1 MDSARWEQIQS
12 VFHEVVTRPDS
23 DRLSILES
31 ACGADGLLRAEVL
44 AMLKADSNKTSLFD
58 RGLPEM
64 AYQMIGTP
72 FDPIRSRQFGP
83 YRLVKILGEG
93 GMGVVWLA
101 ERMDAGNPVAIKFL
115 PHAELSPARRER
127 FAREIR
133 TLARLK
139 HPFIARLYDAG
150 ALADGTPWFVME
162 FVEGVGFTEYCRQRM
177 RSVEDRLRLF
187 RSICGAVQYAHGQE
201 IIHRDLKPSNIL
213 VEPDGTPKLLDFGIA
228 RQLQHLDE
236 TAEETRP
243 GLRFMSPDY
252 AAPEWARDGVVG
264 TYTDVYSLGV
274 ILYEMLTGRL
284 PFDKSKHLP
293 EEAERS
299 MAGRNPEKPSVA
311 ARGLDSKVSGAAW
324 NELDVLCLKAMHQ
337 DAAKRYRSVEALI
350 RDIDHYLN
358 GQPLEARPDTWRYR
372 MSKFG
377 RRNRGAVLAASLALA
392 LVACMIV
399 FFTLRLTKER
409 NTALAEAA
417 RTQRIQSFMLS
428 LFQGDD
434 KEAGPAGDLRV
445 VTMIDRGVAEARSL
459 SGEPLVQ
466 AELYQ
471 TLGTMYRKLGK
482 LDRADALLQSSL
494 KVRKSLAD
502 PDYAALAGNLIA
514 IALLRSDQGQS
525 KEAERTVREA
535 LAVVETHE
543 SRNESLLATANSA
556 LGEVLVGSGKNAE
569 AIEILDKV
577 VSFEQAQ
584 GPASPELAETL
595 GSLADAHL
603 YLGHYSVSDSLSRR
617 ELAIDRHVFGDNHPR
632 VADDLAHL
640 AQIQEMWGHY
650 PEAERY
656 ERQALAIN
664 EAWYGKDHP
673 ESARKMTTLA
683 STLMYEGKY
692 SEADAL
698 LQQALVTQKRVYG
711 NMHPRVAYVLN
722 VLGSVAVKGRDFN
735 AAEEDFRRMGE
746 IYRSAYGDADYRVAV
761 AMENLAGTYFEEGKF
776 TAAEQM
782 FRDVVQRFTKALS
795 ADNINTGITEVKLG
809 RTLLSERR
817 YREAEEQT
825 RTGYE
830 VLQKQTSSS
839 TSFVQ
844 AARHD
849 LAAIYQALGR
859 PEDARKFRETPA
871 QPPGPLQ

>member
-44 AMLKADSNKTSLFD
+44 AMLKADSNKTSLLD

-72 FDPIRSRQFGP
+72 FDPILSRQFGP

-115 PHAELSPARRER
+115 PHADLSPARRER

-162 FVEGVGFTEYCRQRM
+162 FVEGVGFTEYCRERM

-213 VEPDGTPKLLDFGIA
+213 VEPDGAPKLLDFGIA

-236 TAEETRP
+236 TAEGTRP

-284 PFDKSKHLP
+284 PFDKSKHLAD
-293 EEAERS
+293 EAERS
-299 MAGRNPEKPSVA
+299 IAGRNPEKPSVA
-311 ARGLDSKVSGAAW
+311 ARGLDSRVSKTAW

-377 RRNRGAVLAASLALA
+377 RRNRGAVLATSLAIA

-399 FFTLRLTKER
+399 FFTLRLTEER

-445 VTMIDRGVAEARSL
+445 VTMIDRGVAQARSL

-494 KVRKSLAD
+494 NKRKSLAD
-502 PDYAALAGNLIA
+502 PDYAALADNLIA

-535 LAVVETHE
+535 LAVVNTHE
-543 SRNESLLATANSA
+543 SRNESLRATANSA

-569 AIEILDKV
+569 AVEILDKV

-584 GPASPELAETL
+584 GPASPELSETL

-640 AQIQEMWGHY
+640 AQIQEMWGRY

-656 ERQALAIN
+656 ERQALGIN

-698 LQQALVTQKRVYG
+698 LQQALVTQQRVYG

-722 VLGSVAVKGRDFN
+722 VLGSVAIDGRDFN
-735 AAEEDFRRMGE
+735 AAEDDFRRVGE
-746 IYRSAYGDADYRVAV
+746 IYRSAYGDGDYRVAV
-761 AMENLAGTYFEEGKF
+761 AMENLASAYFKEGKF
-776 TAAEQM
+776 TPAEQM

-849 LAAIYQALGR
+849 LVAIYEALGR
-859 PEDARKFRETPA
+859 PEDARKFREMPT
-871 QPPGPLQ
+871 QPPEPRQ